1 MHPYIHKKSCMNLL
15 LDVRSCVRIFLFFL
29 QILKH
34 IQLHNLNGFLK
45 VTFPPKKSFLKYPF
59 LVLHIKTLL
68 QTNFCMV
75 SKFAQHLHY
84 FSDIDRLLKQI
95 WPVWIF
101 LNWCFHHKNSL
112 ITHSMWFKMSN
123 FAEQH
128 KYFSI
133 FQQPD
138 WVQQLDCEFDQD
150 ADFKKLVSYI
160 TAGVLIWWWV

>member
-1 MHPYIHKKSCMNLL
+1 
-15 LDVRSCVRIFLFFL
+15 
-29 QILKH
+29 
-34 IQLHNLNGFLK
+34 
-45 VTFPPKKSFLKYPF
+45 
-59 LVLHIKTLL
+59 
-68 QTNFCMV
+68 MV
-75 SKFAQHLHY
+75 SKFDQHLHH

-123 FAEQH
+123 LAEQH

-160 TAGVLIWWWV
+160 IAGVLIWWWVQTLVSQNAKPTPHPLRSLIIWCWRFISVRGCNFFRIEQKLWFSQ